1 MQASLA
7 LRRPAMIQIMC
18 DAGFS
23 LRAISPMLDISILA
37 SNEIEKRFA
46 KDFELQYLL
55 VDTDPEVMTEL
66 ATIEVGLT
74 LERYDDHVDA
84 LIDTLTITC

>member
-1 MQASLA
+1 
-7 LRRPAMIQIMC
+7 
-18 DAGFS
+18 
-23 LRAISPMLDISILA
+23 MLDISILA